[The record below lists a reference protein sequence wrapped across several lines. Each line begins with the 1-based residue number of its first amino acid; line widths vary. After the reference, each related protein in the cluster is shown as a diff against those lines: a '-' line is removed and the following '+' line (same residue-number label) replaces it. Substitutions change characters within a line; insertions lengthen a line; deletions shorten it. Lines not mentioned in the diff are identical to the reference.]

1 MEIAAA
7 DGTVVIGYR
16 DLTANSV
23 PKAAIYNGATWN
35 IITLSEQECG
45 MVSVIAEED
54 GKFWV
59 LPSGGKNPIFSVSK
73 DGTATAYA
81 VPEQLKENVF
91 QMIPVLSGGNLYVA
105 VNSQNPNAFDLYRLN
120 QETAS
125 WETVGNTI
133 ANEIVNQPVLSA
145 RNGTIYCM
153 YNASEQILLK
163 KLVISKNEETI
174 LKGDLNL
181 DGRRNLADTVLFHRY
196 LLRTVTLTEEQGKR
210 AETVEDGTINIIDL
224 IWLKQ
229 AIHLVDV
236 VDA

>member
-1 MEIAAA
+1 
-7 DGTVVIGYR
+7 
-16 DLTANSV
+16 
-23 PKAAIYNGATWN
+23 
-35 IITLSEQECG
+35 

-229 AIHLVDV
+229 AIHLA
-236 VDA
+236 DA

>member
-1 MEIAAA
+1 MEKGEEFYPEAEKMM
-7 DGTVVIGYR
+7 
-16 DLTANSV
+16 L
-23 PKAAIYNGATWN
+23 KALAIVQKQSN
-35 IITLSEQECG
+35 I
-45 MVSVIAEED
+45 
-54 GKFWV
+54 
-59 LPSGGKNPIFSVSK
+59 
-73 DGTATAYA
+73 
-81 VPEQLKENVF
+81 QLKENVF

-105 VNSQNPNAFDLYRLN
+105 VNSQNPNAFDLYWLN

>member
-1 MEIAAA
+1 
-7 DGTVVIGYR
+7 
-16 DLTANSV
+16 
-23 PKAAIYNGATWN
+23 
-35 IITLSEQECG
+35 

-54 GKFWV
+54 GNFWV
-59 LPSGGKNPIFSVSK
+59 LPSGGKNPIFSMSK
-73 DGTATAYA
+73 DGTATAYELPA
-81 VPEQLKENVF
+81 ALQENVF
-91 QMIPVLSGGNLYVA
+91 QMVPVLSGGNLYVA

-229 AIHLVDV
+229 VIHLADV